1 VRIGLS
7 ALRDQIRVKSQFQEA
22 CATRPAQVGLTGQ
35 APNSMTLEPITST
48 ILDRPRRTMLRMPD
62 KYHIPASI

>member
-22 CATRPAQVGLTGQ
+22 CATRPTQVGLYGT
-35 APNSMTLEPITST
+35 APNSIILEPITST
-48 ILDRPRRTMLRMPD
+48 IFDRPRRTMLRMPD
-62 KYHIPASI
+62 K